1 MLGGMNAHEW
11 IVSVCGN
18 DSNREI
24 ARKAKLSDATLSRQ
38 ISKDALTFDVVIAI
52 ARGYDTSV
60 ISALVANGYV
70 TPAEASIDSL
80 DSALQTATDEQ
91 LVEEVHRRIV
101 RGSDAYNGPI
111 TSTRPRHLRAVENVD
126 GSEDT
131 RRVAKAKSPDRG
143 TDEGGEA

>member
-1 MLGGMNAHEW
+1 MNAHAW

-24 ARKAKLSDATLSRQ
+24 ARKARLSDATLSRQ

-70 TPAEASIDSL
+70 TPEEASIDSIE
-80 DSALQTATDEQ
+80 SALQTATDAQ
-91 LVEEVHRRIV
+91 LVEEVQRRII

-111 TSTRPRHLRAVENVD
+111 TGSRPRHLRAVENVD
-126 GSEDT
+126 GQEET
-131 RRVAKAKSPDRG
+131 ARRVAKKKSRDRG
-143 TDEGGEA
+143 EDDGGGA